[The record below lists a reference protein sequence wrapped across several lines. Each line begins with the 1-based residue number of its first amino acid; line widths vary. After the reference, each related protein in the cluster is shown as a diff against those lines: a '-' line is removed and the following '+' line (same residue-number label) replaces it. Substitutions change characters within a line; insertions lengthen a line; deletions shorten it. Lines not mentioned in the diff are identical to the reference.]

1 MLLRNVMLAMSLCI
15 MLQTVHA
22 EQMNQAEQTGQSV
35 RLDYFNRDS
44 AQIPAPWQVI
54 QLNKNIAS
62 TQYRIRNWDS
72 VTAIEAIADRS
83 MALLARPVDINL
95 QRTPV
100 LCWRWRVD
108 APLIT
113 ADMAT
118 KAGDDYA
125 ARVYV
130 SFDLPDTS
138 LSFLTRLALMLA
150 RNIFGQNVP
159 DGALSYVWGNRY
171 PVGTRMPN
179 AYTERARMIVAE
191 SGAERAGKWVVAR
204 HDVQA
209 DAIRE
214 FDSAQARLI
223 QIAIASDTDNT
234 GEKAHAGFADF
245 HFVAR
250 DAVCSFK

>member
-1 MLLRNVMLAMSLCI
+1 MLLRHVLSFMSLCSVV
-15 MLQTVHA
+15 LAVQTLHA
-22 EQMNQAEQTGQSV
+22 GEIV
-35 RLDYFNRDS
+35 RLYDFTAES
-44 AQIPAPWQVI
+44 AAVPAPWQVV
-54 QLNKNIAS
+54 QFSKKTLP
-62 TQYRIRNWDS
+62 TQYRIRQWDG

-83 MALLARPVDINL
+83 MALLARPVAIDL

-108 APLIT
+108 APLLA

-130 SFDLPDTS
+130 AFDLPDAS
-138 LSFLTRLALMLA
+138 LPFLTRLALVLA

-191 SGAERAGKWVVAR
+191 SGAERAGTWVVAR
-204 HDVQA
+204 HDVLK
-209 DAIRE
+209 DALAE
-214 FDSAQARLI
+214 FGSAQARLI
-223 QIAIASDTDNT
+223 QIAVASDTDNT
-234 GEKAHAGFADF
+234 GEKAHAGFAGF
-245 HFVAR
+245 HFVEK
-250 DAVCSFK
+250 DAACYFK

>member
-1 MLLRNVMLAMSLCI
+1 MLLGQLMLTMSLCV
-15 MLQTVHA
+15 MVQMAHA
-22 EQMNQAEQTGQSV
+22 GEIV
-35 RLDYFNRDS
+35 RLDHFDRD
-44 AQIPAPWQVI
+44 AIQIPAPWQVV
-54 QLNKNIAS
+54 QLNKKITP
-62 TQYRIRNWDS
+62 TQYRIRQWDG

-83 MALLARPVDINL
+83 MALLARSVDINL

-118 KAGDDYA
+118 KDGDDYA

-130 SFDLPDTS
+130 AFDLPDIS

-179 AYTERARMIVAE
+179 AYTERARMVVAE
-191 SGAERAGKWVVAR
+191 SGAAKAGKWVVAR

-214 FDSAQARLI
+214 FGSAQARLI
-223 QIAIASDTDNT
+223 QIAVASDTDNT
-234 GEKAHAGFADF
+234 GEKAHAGFAGF
-245 HFVAR
+245 HFVEK
-250 DAVCSFK
+250 DAACSFK